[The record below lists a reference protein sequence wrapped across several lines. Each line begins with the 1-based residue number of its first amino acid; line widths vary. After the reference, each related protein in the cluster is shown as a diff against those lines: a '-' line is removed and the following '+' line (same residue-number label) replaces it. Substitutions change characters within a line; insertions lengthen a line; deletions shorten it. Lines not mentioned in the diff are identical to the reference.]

1 MNKPGSDSAA
11 PGRGSGGRGAAGKNQ
26 NRRGRGAG
34 RGRENA
40 AGSKERDASS
50 KDTEGNRGNARTG
63 PAYKPYNNNKK
74 KKNNNNNNRNNN
86 NNNLDREFKICVR
99 DLPVHGFGDEE
110 FLDAVAML
118 EEAFLPAWTRP
129 EPEPEPE
136 PELEPEPEAELA
148 TEGAG
153 APPPAPDGEATAAT
167 AAAVKEKPPLH
178 KPARPKHPQAGTLLS
193 VSHLLEGHVSRTR
206 GPLPGVGFIRVRQ
219 EALFQGMLRCGAAI
233 SRQKHA
239 HKGSPEGETAAAA
252 AAAAVVGAD
261 TADTAAAATTEATST
276 ATATISTATDADA
289 AVAAEEEALASAIT
303 AAYPNLQLLMEC
315 FAGEHAAHPDF
326 EAAPYVQ

>member
-34 RGRENA
+34 RGRENT

-74 KKNNNNNNRNNN
+74 KNDNSNNRN

-129 EPEPEPE
+129 EPEPE
-136 PELEPEPEAELA
+136 LEPEPEVELA

-153 APPPAPDGEATAAT
+153 APPPAPDGEAPAATATATAA
-167 AAAVKEKPPLH
+167 AAAVKEKPPLR

-233 SRQKHA
+233 SRHKHA
-239 HKGSPEGETAAAA
+239 HEGSPEGETAAAA
-252 AAAAVVGAD
+252 AAVVGAD
-261 TADTAAAATTEATST
+261 TAAAAAATETTSTST
-276 ATATISTATDADA
+276 ATATTSTATDADA
-289 AVAAEEEALASAIT
+289 AVAAEEEALASTIA
-303 AAYPNLQLLMEC
+303 AAYPNLQQLMER
-315 FAGEHAAHPDF
+315 FAGERAAHPDF